1 MGADCVIALD
11 VGGTSMKAA
20 TVDRR
25 CAVVASRK
33 LPTGR
38 RDGADAVVERILAT
52 AAQQQADT
60 ERRGHTVRSAGL
72 VVPGIVDEDRGVAV
86 SAANLDWRDVPFRA
100 RLAER
105 LGVPVAFG
113 HDVRAGGLAEGTLGA
128 ARGATD
134 YLFLAVGTGIAAAV
148 VLDGRPYSGQ
158 GYAGEIGHV
167 VIDPD
172 GPLCGCGARGCL
184 ESIASA
190 AAIAEHYATRTG
202 ERLDAAAVSERVVAG
217 DPDARAVWHE
227 AVDALAGALAAHA
240 NLLAPELVV
249 VGGGLASAGATLLA
263 PLERE
268 LDRRLR
274 FQRRPR
280 LVAAELGDQAGALGA
295 ALLAWRA
302 AEDF

>member
-25 CAVVASRK
+25 CAVVALRK

-38 RDGADAVVERILAT
+38 GDGAVVERILAT
-52 AAQQQADT
+52 AARQQADA
-60 ERRGHTVRSAGL
+60 ERRGHTVLAAGL

-148 VLDGRPYSGQ
+148 VLNGRPYSGQ

-227 AVDALAGALAAHA
+227 AVDALAGALAAYA

-302 AEDF
+302 AEGF